1 MDQTRNTSSAV
12 KALARIA
19 DRHRSGVWICRHLPW
34 LFASTSCLAAD
45 TAPGTSFLAWCLAAL
60 ATGFALI
67 AEGVWLRLKCKDK
80 ELQDGIAERK
90 RLQAELELFRT
101 AVEHSPVSTLI
112 TGSDT
117 LIRYVSPSLVQTTGF
132 DPAELIGKTP
142 AVFQS
147 GITPDST
154 YARLW
159 RTLHKG
165 QTWTGEL
172 QNRRKD
178 GDLIWES
185 TRIVP
190 VKAADGSM
198 QAYVGLKLDLTA
210 PKAAEDRLA
219 ENEQKFGA
227 ILENLPCVVYQVQM
241 NVTDRSLHFHYINGR
256 VDMYGLSAE
265 DVLRNPQI
273 LIERTHPE
281 DRERLV
287 ANALDVERRM
297 EPSRSVFRVHR
308 TDGKL
313 IWVVNHN
320 IPSQL
325 PDGSILWTGYSTDI
339 TAQREAEEQLRASE
353 EKFRTLVET
362 ANDIIYTLDSS
373 GRVDYVSPNWTTILG
388 HPVGAIIGRDFDELL
403 HPDDLAS
410 ARAFLHGIVTAGRK
424 QASAEYR
431 VRHLDGT
438 WIWHTANGAPLHDAE
453 RKTVGMFGIARDIS
467 ERKQS
472 EARILHMA
480 HYDAL
485 TDLPNRSLIFDRLE
499 QALQLAARRQHKLA
513 LMFVDLD
520 RFKLIND
527 THGHAVGDRVLQQA
541 AQRMSD
547 ALRGSDAVGR
557 IGGDEF
563 VVLLSE
569 IDDVHTALDVAAKIS
584 KAISAPMNVDDL
596 ELLITCSIG
605 VAVYPDHGK
614 DAPELFRHADL
625 AMYRGKEGGRATIRL
640 HGHNASKEPVTLRA
654 IPTAV

>member
-1 MDQTRNTSSAV
+1 
-12 KALARIA
+12 
-19 DRHRSGVWICRHLPW
+19 
-34 LFASTSCLAAD
+34 
-45 TAPGTSFLAWCLAAL
+45 
-60 ATGFALI
+60 
-67 AEGVWLRLKCKDK
+67 
-80 ELQDGIAERK
+80 
-90 RLQAELELFRT
+90 
-101 AVEHSPVSTLI
+101 
-112 TGSDT
+112 
-117 LIRYVSPSLVQTTGF
+117 
-132 DPAELIGKTP
+132 
-142 AVFQS
+142 
-147 GITPDST
+147 
-154 YARLW
+154 RLW

-178 GDLIWES
+178 GKLIWER

-219 ENEQKFGA
+219 KSEQKFGA
-227 ILENLPCVVYQVQM
+227 ILENLPCVVYQVQV
-241 NVTDRSLHFHYINGR
+241 NATDRSLHFHYVNGR
-256 VDMYGLSAE
+256 VGIYGLSAE
-265 DVLRNPQI
+265 DVLHNPQI

-313 IWVVNHN
+313 LWLMTHN
-320 IPSQL
+320 IPSRL
-325 PDGSILWTGYSTDI
+325 PDGSILWTGYATDI

-388 HPVGAIIGRDFDELL
+388 HPVGAITGRDFDELL

-453 RKTVGMFGIARDIS
+453 GKTVGMFGIARDIS

-485 TDLPNRSLIFDRLE
+485 TDLPNRSLISDRLE

-541 AQRMSD
+541 AQRMSE

-569 IDDVHTALDVAAKIS
+569 IEDVHTALDVAVKIS
-584 KAISAPMNVDDL
+584 NAISAPVKLADL
-596 ELLITCSIG
+596 ELLVSCSIG

-640 HGHNASKEPVTLRA
+640 HGHNAGREPVTLRG
-654 IPTAV
+654 ISTAV

>member
-1 MDQTRNTSSAV
+1 
-12 KALARIA
+12 
-19 DRHRSGVWICRHLPW
+19 
-34 LFASTSCLAAD
+34 D
-45 TAPGTSFLAWCLAAL
+45 TEPGTSFLTWCMAAL

-67 AEGVWLRLKCKDK
+67 AEGVWLRLKYKDK
-80 ELQDGIAERK
+80 ELLADIAVRE

-117 LIRYVSPSLVQTTGF
+117 VIRYVSPSLVQTTGF
-132 DPAELIGKTP
+132 DPTELIGKTP

-178 GDLIWES
+178 GKLIWER

-219 ENEQKFGA
+219 KSEQKFGA
-227 ILENLPCVVYQVQM
+227 ILENLPCVVYQVQV
-241 NVTDRSLHFHYINGR
+241 NATDRSLHFHYVNGR
-256 VDMYGLSAE
+256 VGIYGLSAE
-265 DVLRNPQI
+265 DVLHNPQI

-313 IWVVNHN
+313 LWLMTHN
-320 IPSQL
+320 IPSRL
-325 PDGSILWTGYSTDI
+325 PDGSILWTGYATDI

-388 HPVGAIIGRDFDELL
+388 HPVGAITGRDFDELL

-453 RKTVGMFGIARDIS
+453 GKTVGMFGIARDIS

-485 TDLPNRSLIFDRLE
+485 TDLPNRSLISDRLE
-499 QALQLAARRQHKLA
+499 QALQLAARR
-513 LMFVDLD
+513 
-520 RFKLIND
+520 
-527 THGHAVGDRVLQQA
+527 
-541 AQRMSD
+541 
-547 ALRGSDAVGR
+547 
-557 IGGDEF
+557 
-563 VVLLSE
+563 
-569 IDDVHTALDVAAKIS
+569 
-584 KAISAPMNVDDL
+584 
-596 ELLITCSIG
+596 
-605 VAVYPDHGK
+605 
-614 DAPELFRHADL
+614 
-625 AMYRGKEGGRATIRL
+625 
-640 HGHNASKEPVTLRA
+640 
-654 IPTAV
+654 